1 MCNKKIFNKMI
12 DFISVSGIFLYFDKN
27 FEHQTIYKY
36 LYFDIMGA

>member
-1 MCNKKIFNKMI
+1 MI

-36 LYFDIMGA
+36 FDFVIMYA